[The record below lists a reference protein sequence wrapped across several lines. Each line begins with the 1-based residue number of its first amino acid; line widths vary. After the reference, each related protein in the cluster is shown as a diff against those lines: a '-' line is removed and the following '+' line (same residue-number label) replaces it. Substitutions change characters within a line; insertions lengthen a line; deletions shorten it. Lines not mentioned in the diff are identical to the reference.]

1 MIVTDS
7 TCFEPKEDYKIWR
20 YLDLARFL
28 DLLTSSQIYF
38 SRLDKFEDPY
48 EGYVPANDD
57 YLKRIA
63 PVFNYMNKFQYA
75 NCWHINEN
83 ESAAMWKL
91 YLDSKNGIAIQS
103 TVNRLK
109 KSLQGTAQWIYISE
123 IQYRDYSKINS
134 LQINDA
140 IRNPNSMTIQSK
152 NNVEQIAFFPGTFKR
167 KSFEHE
173 RELRVICKTLYDP
186 NFQDKMH
193 IEPDTPF
200 GKKINCEIADLI
212 ESIYIS
218 PTSDVWFENL
228 VNTILIKLNIKF
240 QLIPS
245 KLYAG
250 FIK

>member
-7 TCFEPKEDYKIWR
+7 TCFDPKENYKIWR

-28 DLLTSSQIYF
+28 DLLISYQIYF

-48 EGYVPANDD
+48 EGYLPANDD
-57 YLKRIA
+57 YLKRVA
-63 PVFNYMNKFQYA
+63 SVFNYVNKFQYA

-109 KSLQGTAQWIYISE
+109 KSLQDADERVYISE
-123 IQYRDYSKINS
+123 IQYRDYSKINP
-134 LQINDA
+134 LHVNDA
-140 IRNPNSMTIQSK
+140 IKNPNSVTVKRSSNI
-152 NNVEQIAFFPGTFKR
+152 EQISFYPGTFKR

-173 RELRVICKTLYDP
+173 KELRAICKTLDDP
-186 NFQDKMH
+186 NFQEKMH
-193 IEPDTPF
+193 IEPNTPA
-200 GKKINCEIADLI
+200 GKKVNCKILELI

-218 PTSDVWFENL
+218 PTADAWFESL
-228 VNTILIKLNIKF
+228 VNTIIAKLNFKF
-240 QLIPS
+240 QIIPS
-245 KLYAG
+245 KLYTRL
-250 FIK
+250 IE